1 MPRSRPNFHRKAAA
15 GPKVKWNIKVP
26 VELAAIIENHFWSS
40 THGKPIYGKR
50 NELIVSKLWEYVR
63 ENNLMSAQNVQSNPS
78 LPTQG

>member
-1 MPRSRPNFHRKAAA
+1 MSRRPSLHRKAPS

-26 VELAAIIENHFWSS
+26 AELAAIIENHFWSS

-63 ENNLMSAQNVQSNPS
+63 ENNLMQMQNDQSSPPLS
-78 LPTQG
+78 T